1 MITYFSPA
9 TDAHG
14 APGRAASARR
24 VEDYVGE
31 PRDSASGEPVPRP
44 GGAFRFGR
52 RVLYLASAMVDQHL
66 GLEETDDGRWAIHFN
81 TVLLATLDDR
91 DYIIQE

>member
-14 APGRAASARR
+14 APGSAASAH
-24 VEDYVGE
+24 YVGE
-31 PRDSASGEPVPRP
+31 PRVSASGEPVPRP
-44 GGAFRFGR
+44 GGACRFRR